1 MSVDSPA
8 DFASDEQLTR
18 KLLWQKVNDPSFVET
33 ESRQKRQI
41 YQSNS
46 LNRAGVPMIPEDL
59 IGGSTNRVTENKVFR
74 NMSINPLVPIGMLAT
89 VGCLIGMCKASLNNN
104 KMRTQY
110 YMRGRIAAQF
120 FTVVA
125 LVGGAA
131 YMGLDTRGPPKP
143 GDIPREQDSITRS
156 ILRNAN

>member
-1 MSVDSPA
+1 MSANLPA
-8 DFASDEQLTR
+8 DFDSDEQLKR
-18 KLLWQKVNDPSFVET
+18 KLLWEKVNDPSFVES

-46 LNRAGVPMIPEDL
+46 LNRSGVPMIPEDL

-74 NMSINPLVPIGMLAT
+74 NMSINPLVPFGMLAT
-89 VGCLIGMCKASLNNN
+89 VGCLVGMCKASLNNN

-120 FTVVA
+120 FTVCA
-125 LVGGAA
+125 LVGGAM
-131 YMGLDTRGPPKP
+131 YLGLDPRGPTKP
-143 GDIPREQDSITRS
+143 GDIPKEQDSFTRS